1 MEKLLDNGLITQTK
15 YFRLIRNEFTQDQI
29 DRFINRQLVETR
41 QITKHVANIIE
52 GCYLHTRVFT
62 IQANLTHEF
71 REKIWYL

>member
-1 MEKLLDNGLITQTK
+1 MVNNTNK

-62 IQANLTHEF
+62 IQANLTHEL
-71 REKIWYL
+71 EKNMVFIKIEI